1 VTFMDKGK
9 LVMQK
14 SMLAIEDD
22 YIELHAVGEAVAK
35 AQAIPHVGARSILG
49 GKAII
54 YEGISRDL
62 LEPLGE
68 LRTPSVSDL
77 FVAKVGGE

>member
-1 VTFMDKGK
+1 
-9 LVMQK
+9 
-14 SMLAIEDD
+14 
-22 YIELHAVGEAVAK
+22 VGV
-35 AQAIPHVGARSILG
+35 RSILG

-54 YEGISRDL
+54 YEGISRDI
-62 LEPLGE
+62 LEPLGD

>member
-1 VTFMDKGK
+1 V
-9 LVMQK
+9 LQK
-14 SMLAIEDD
+14 SMLAIEEEFV
-22 YIELHAVGEAVAK
+22 ELHAVGDSAVK
-35 AQAIPHVGARSILG
+35 AEAIPHVGTRSILG

-54 YEGISRDL
+54 YEGIEREL

-77 FVAKVGGE
+77 FVAKVGGA

>member
-1 VTFMDKGK
+1 
-9 LVMQK
+9 
-14 SMLAIEDD
+14 MLAIEDD
-22 YIELHAVGEAVAK
+22 YVELHAVGDAVAK
-35 AQAIPHVGARSILG
+35 AQEIPHVGARSILG

-54 YEGISRDL
+54 YEGISRDIL
-62 LEPLGE
+62 QPLGD